1 MTVAA
6 FFRDERVQTVMS
18 GPRTGDGAS
27 LVDEFFAKYSYT
39 DCSVSQLLAL
49 SDLAIRC
56 GNLEVTRQA
65 LQLVFDSGT
74 NLHLAHY
81 RLGRLLLTQS
91 QPEDAFVQF
100 ERGIAADENFAHNYM
115 GAARALHIRGLKV
128 EAAGFAERFTSLRAR
143 PHGNDE
149 FITLGDLG
157 DFLFDSG
164 QRSRALPIYAL
175 ILSYGGQKPRHVV
188 RLAEDRILAGDH
200 AQAFDMLT
208 AQARKTGPDPWINRA
223 LALCYSAQGEHTYAI
238 ASAWQAVQANRTNQA
253 FIGTYVRVL
262 GRSADAEAIEDA
274 LSRHADLL
282 SPSDLAELNTRLH
295 LVAGDFRAAA
305 DVLLAAAVV
314 HDSRLY
320 YLAFETAY
328 AALGAG
334 TPDIASS
341 LADMLAVAGHGDNA
355 VKILRID
362 ICFRELRWEEAGTI
376 LATLP
381 PDENERPQI
390 VMKRLEYACFIRDA
404 EAAQAAAARLEAVA
418 ASQGRKF
425 LVPVFRYLAEEQ
437 DWNGIVDRA
446 LPWLDGTLDYQQ
458 VGYVL
463 FRAAKHSRRQ
473 ADMLRA
479 IQALPEWAQR
489 PGLRTLRNALAYDGI
504 ETVADIDTLLRDP
517 ATAPEPLL
525 RQKLAVRREVVLHA
539 TGASPRRAVFLCTDR
554 NYLCATVVALY
565 GATRG
570 ADRFTDFYVVAED
583 DILSLAIEATLAFV
597 EAGIRLTVV
606 AASDVVGSA
615 DRLLGTYGLFTS
627 GHKLASAAYFRIFFA
642 RHLLRQGRYARALYL
657 DSDVVL
663 TGGLDRLMDAELGSH
678 PVAARLETP
687 RPEVN
692 RAILHHGLEEGRYF
706 NSGVL
711 LFDLRHPRMADA
723 LRASIAAVADESVTL
738 LYHDQCALNLGF
750 RGMFSDMDMA
760 LNFPVTEATKLA
772 DLPGTAA
779 LLHFLDRPKPWS
791 AAYHG
796 EAGPVWFAKWREAA
810 AFIGEEIAVRLM
822 AEVKD

>member
-1 MTVAA
+1 MSVAA
-6 FFRDERVQTVMS
+6 FFRDERVQTIMS
-18 GPRTGDGAS
+18 GPRTSEGAS
-27 LVDEFFAKYSYT
+27 LVDEFFAKYAYT

-49 SDLAIRC
+49 SDLAVRC

-65 LQLVFDSGT
+65 LQLVFDSGSS
-74 NLHLAHY
+74 LHLAHY

-100 ERGIAADENFAHNYM
+100 ERGIAADESFAHNYM
-115 GAARALHIRGLKV
+115 GAARALHARGLKV
-128 EAAGFAERFTSLRAR
+128 EAAGFAERFTSFRSR
-143 PHGNDE
+143 PHGNED
-149 FITLGDLG
+149 FITLGDLA

-175 ILSYGGQKPRHVV
+175 ITSYGGQRPRHVV
-188 RLAEDRILAGDH
+188 RLAEDRIAAGDH
-200 AQAFDMLT
+200 ATAFEMLT
-208 AQARKTGPDPWINRA
+208 AQTRKTGPDPWINRA

-238 ASAWQAVQANRTNQA
+238 AAAWQAVQANRANQA

-274 LSRHADLL
+274 LSRHGELF

-295 LVAGDFRAAA
+295 LVAGDYREAAA
-305 DVLLAAAVV
+305 ALLSAAVV

-320 YLAFETAY
+320 YLTFETAY

-334 TPDIASS
+334 AIDVAAA
-341 LADMLAVAGHGDNA
+341 LADMLAVAGHGDSA

-362 ICFRELRWEEAGTI
+362 ICFRQLHWEEAGAI

-381 PDENERPQI
+381 QDESERPQI
-390 VMKRLEYACFIRDA
+390 VMKRLEYACFTGDKDSARR
-404 EAAQAAAARLEAVA
+404 AAARLEEVA
-418 ASQGRKF
+418 ATQGRKF

-437 DWNGIVDRA
+437 DWTGVVDRA

-458 VGYVL
+458 IGYVL

-479 IQALPEWAQR
+479 IQAIPEWAQR
-489 PGLRTLRNALAYDGI
+489 AGLRTLRNALAYDVV
-504 ETVADIDTLLRDP
+504 ETVADIDALIRDP
-517 ATAPEPLL
+517 ATAAESLL
-525 RQKLAVRREVVLHA
+525 RQKLAVRREVLLHA

-554 NYLCATVVALY
+554 NYLCATVVALH

-570 ADRFTDFYVVAED
+570 ADRFTDFYIVAED
-583 DILSLAIEATLAFV
+583 DVLSLAIEATLAFV
-597 EAGIRLTVV
+597 EAGIRLTIV
-606 AASDVVGSA
+606 AASEVVGSA
-615 DRLLGTYGLFTS
+615 DRLLGGYGLFTS
-627 GHKLASAAYFRIFFA
+627 GHKLASAAYFRIYFA
-642 RHLLRQGRYARALYL
+642 RHLMRQGRHAKALYI
-657 DSDVVL
+657 DSDVVVTNGIDPL
-663 TGGLDRLMDAELGSH
+663 FAVDLAAH

-687 RPEVN
+687 RPEVA
-692 RAILHHGLEEGRYF
+692 RAITHHGLAEGRYF

-723 LRASIAAVADESVTL
+723 LRASIAAVADDSVTL

-750 RGMFSDMDMA
+750 RDMFGDLDMTLNYPVAETTRLSD
-760 LNFPVTEATKLA
+760 V
-772 DLPGTAA
+772 PGSAA

-796 EAGPVWFAKWREAA
+796 EAGPLWFAKWRETA
-810 AFIGEEIAVRLM
+810 AFIGEEVAVRLM
-822 AEVKD
+822 AETRD